1 MQHLHA
7 SADWLLD
14 HGVPVGSEEV
24 PGQFVAMWVPADSD
38 DDIWEVLS
46 LHYLTTEA
54 LLHHPADMNRG

>member
-1 MQHLHA
+1 MQYLHD

-38 DDIWEVLS
+38 DDIW
-46 LHYLTTEA
+46 
-54 LLHHPADMNRG
+54 